1 MTWYW
6 PLIGPECSHDLDT
19 SLWLAFKNCKDV
31 KLQYLQNSI
40 FIESFYIYY
49 TTYICHRPLDT
60 VYININLF
68 LTAKEAVQQAI
79 RLISESKEILLQCN
93 ALISSVPVQFVSESK
108 EILPH
113 CNALISSVP
122 VLFVSESKEI
132 FPHCNA
138 PIISVP
144 VLWQSWNS
152 SF

>member
-1 MTWYW
+1 M
-6 PLIGPECSHDLDT
+6 
-19 SLWLAFKNCKDV
+19 N
-31 KLQYLQNSI
+31 
-40 FIESFYIYY
+40 
-49 TTYICHRPLDT
+49 
-60 VYININLF
+60 F

-79 RLISESKEILLQCN
+79 RLI
-93 ALISSVPVQFVSESK
+93 SESK

-144 VLWQSWNS
+144 VL
-152 SF
+152 